1 MPFATLPRRAT
12 SPRTTSRRA
21 TSRRA
26 TSPRVT
32 SRRLTVLLP
41 VLACAV
47 LAAFTACAPEDSAT
61 GGQAGAT
68 PSKQPKAS
76 GTTSPSPRGC
86 AKGDLDLHAPGTLTV
101 ATDQPAYE
109 PWFADDNPSSGKG
122 FESAVAYAV
131 ARQLGFTASEVT
143 WTRVRF
149 NNAIQPGPKDFDFD
163 INEFT
168 ITDQRKKAVDFSSS
182 YYDATQAVVALKSS
196 PIANAKS
203 VAGLKDAKLGAQ
215 VNTTSYDVINDV
227 VQPARQ
233 AQVFRSNDD
242 ARQAL
247 ANGSI
252 DGLVVDLPTAF
263 YMTAAQLEGAT
274 IVGQLEQK
282 SGTPEQFGLVL
293 DKGSPLTAC
302 VTRAVDA
309 LRDDG
314 TLEELAKT
322 WLADVAGAPVLN

>member
-1 MPFATLPRRAT
+1 MPSAHWSHRHPARRR
-12 SPRTTSRRA
+12 P
-21 TSRRA
+21 
-26 TSPRVT
+26 
-32 SRRLTVLLP
+32 SRRLAVLLP
-41 VLACAV
+41 ALACAV
-47 LAAFTACAPEDSAT
+47 LATFTACAPEDGAT
-61 GGQAGAT
+61 GGQDGAT
-68 PSKQPKAS
+68 STKQPKAS
-76 GTTSPSPRGC
+76 GTASPTAGGC
-86 AKGDLDLHAPGTLTV
+86 AKGDLDLHTPGTLTV

-109 PWFADDNPSSGKG
+109 PWFADDDPTSGKG

-131 ARQLGFTASEVT
+131 ARQLGFAASEVT

-203 VAGLKDAKLGAQ
+203 VAGLKSAKLGAQ
-215 VNTTSYDVINDV
+215 VNTTSYEVINAV
-227 VQPARQ
+227 VQPSKQ

-247 ANGSI
+247 SNGSI

-263 YMTAAQLEGAT
+263 YMTAAQLKGAT

-309 LRDDG
+309 LRADG
-314 TLEELAKT
+314 TLDDLAKT

>member
-1 MPFATLPRRAT
+1 MPTATW
-12 SPRTTSRRA
+12 SPAHTSRRG
-21 TSRRA
+21 
-26 TSPRVT
+26 PRH
-32 SRRLTVLLP
+32 RLAVL
-41 VLACAV
+41 VSALACAV
-47 LAAFTACAPEDSAT
+47 LAALTACAPEDSAT
-61 GGQAGAT
+61 GGQAGGTPTKSAKATGSAT
-68 PSKQPKAS
+68 PTAD
-76 GTTSPSPRGC
+76 GC
-86 AKGDLDLHAPGTLTV
+86 AKSDLDLHTPGTLTV

-109 PWFADDNPSSGKG
+109 PWFADDNPTSGKG

-131 ARQLGFTASEVT
+131 ARKLGFAASEVT

-182 YYDATQAVVALKSS
+182 YYDATQAVVALKSA
-196 PIANAKS
+196 PIAKAKS
-203 VAGLKDAKLGAQ
+203 VPDLKDAKLGAQ

-227 VQPARQ
+227 VQPSKQ

-247 ANGSI
+247 SNGSI

-263 YMTAAQLEGAT
+263 YMTAAQLENAT
-274 IVGQLEQK
+274 IVGQLKQK

-309 LRDDG
+309 LRTDG
-314 TLEELAKT
+314 TLDELAKT